1 MIPMN
6 LVEKQAEALER
17 NKEKRA
23 KQNRKNASGP
33 RKQKTTR
40 SPRSI
45 IPGLRGL
52 INDPTTKDKWRVVY
66 IYVLAKLEGWEIELP
81 MPSDIWNSKSDD
93 EESDN
98 KFKFPIRDAYPGLFE
113 STSGQREQPAPQ
125 VRQALSVD
133 AD

>member
-6 LVEKQAEALER
+6 LAEKQAEAVER

-33 RKQKTTR
+33 RKPKTTR

-45 IPGLRGL
+45 IPGLRKF
-52 INDPTTKDKWRVVY
+52 INDPDTPHKWRVVY
-66 IYVLAKLEGWEIELP
+66 MYVLAKLEGWEID

-98 KFKFPIRDAYPGLFE
+98 KFKFPIRDAYPGLFP
-113 STSGQREQPAPQ
+113 STSGQPE
-125 VRQALSVD
+125 
-133 AD
+133 